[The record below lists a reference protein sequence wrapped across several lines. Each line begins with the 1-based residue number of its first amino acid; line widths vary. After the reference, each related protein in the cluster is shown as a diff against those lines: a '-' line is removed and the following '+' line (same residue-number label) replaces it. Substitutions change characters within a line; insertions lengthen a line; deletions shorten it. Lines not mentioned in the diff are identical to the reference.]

1 MAVHYEVEEGKS
13 LVIDGPANVIVKTGG
28 VPIVGTGARAGE
40 EDEGAETARRRTSRA
55 QKSKEDK
62 EDGEEDK

>member
-28 VPIVGTGARAGE
+28 VPIVGTGAKAG
-40 EDEGAETARRRTSRA
+40 
-55 QKSKEDK
+55 DK
-62 EDGEEDK
+62 EENSERSKAKKS

>member
-28 VPIVGTGARAGE
+28 VPIVGTGARTGKSDEEENGE
-40 EDEGAETARRRTSRA
+40 RSKAK
-55 QKSKEDK
+55 KS
-62 EDGEEDK
+62 